1 MARFQ
6 RDRSKER
13 FWRRAVRQWRQSGQ
27 SIRAFCRERG
37 LSEPSFHGWRRTL
50 AERDRATDQASQA
63 TRLASKRQKQEQNG
77 RIGRDRDFVPVQVV
91 ASATPSMTPATAPA
105 VRVGSIELVLGAGR
119 VVRVPAGFD
128 AATLQRLLAVLEDRP
143 C

>member
-1 MARFQ
+1 MARLQ
-6 RDRSKER
+6 RDKSKER
-13 FWRRAVRQWRQSGQ
+13 FWRRAVRQWRRSGQ

-50 AERDRATDQASQA
+50 AERDQAATKARQA
-63 TRLASKRQKQEQNG
+63 TRLASKRKKQEQNG
-77 RIGRDRDFVPVQVV
+77 SVGRTFVPVQVV
-91 ASATPSMTPATAPA
+91 ASAASALATTATALA
-105 VRVGSIELVLGAGR
+105 ATGGIEIVVGAGR
-119 VVRVPAGFD
+119 VLRVARGFD

>member
-50 AERDRATDQASQA
+50 AERDQAADKTRRAT
-63 TRLASKRQKQEQNG
+63 RVASKRGHQEQNG
-77 RIGRDRDFVPVQVV
+77 DVGRDFVPVQIV
-91 ASATPSMTPATAPA
+91 ASAAPA
-105 VRVGSIELVLGAGR
+105 VTASAASGGIEVVVGAGR
-119 VVRVPAGFD
+119 VVRIAAGFD